1 MEYSL
6 KTHHWPILVSSLAI
20 GMTLVFSGCEGGG
33 EDASY
38 HTDAGHSSYETAY
51 HTDTGTSA
59 TNDTGTSAT
68 DTVPTNAVS
77 TNTASTNTISTV
89 LNDDPNCELVVKYQS
104 RSINNDG
111 QVHYVNR
118 VLTSDPFGSANPICV
133 QYNDTRTGE
142 VTVWKDPTSTGQ
154 RIDIL
159 PSDRGINKIVV
170 WYK

>member
-6 KTHHWPILVSSLAI
+6 KIHNWPILVSSLLI
-20 GMTLVFSGCEGGG
+20 GITLIFSGCEGGG

-38 HTDAGHSSYETAY
+38 HTDTGHSSYESGAA
-51 HTDTGTSA
+51 TSSSQ
-59 TNDTGTSAT
+59 TNTETSST
-68 DTVPTNAVS
+68 DTVITNTAP
-77 TNTASTNTISTV
+77 TNTASTNVVSTV
-89 LNDDPNCELVVKYQS
+89 LNDDPNCELVLKYQN
-104 RSINNDG
+104 RAIENDG

-118 VLTSDPFGSANPICV
+118 VLTSDPFDSANPVCV

-142 VTVWKDPTSTGQ
+142 VTVWKNSRSTGQ

-170 WYK
+170 WYEKH